1 MKKRLA
7 AALLAICFLTG
18 CAERTEEYSTDNSDV
33 SDKDTLP
40 IATED
45 EFELSEE
52 NGSVILTK
60 YIGNKTEFAVPAQIN
75 GKPVTEIGNKAFCE
89 NTDLKHIEIPDT
101 VTRFT
106 PSDSL
111 KFYEGEEKNDDK
123 IVVTGLDISGVN
135 VNVYSDD
142 APGEYGVMIKFN
154 EDGTKKFAEATKRL
168 VYQKIS
174 IWLDNECIISPTVNS
189 EISDGETVISGNF
202 TLDEAYE
209 LAGKMIGNPF
219 IYCKKAK
226 VVYKGKTYS
235 YDELNELCLKMR
247 QE

>member
-1 MKKRLA
+1 MRKRLA
-7 AALLAICFLTG
+7 AVLLAICFLTG
-18 CAERTEEYSTDNSDV
+18 CAERTEDHSSDNSDV
-33 SDKDTLP
+33 SDKDKLP
-40 IATED
+40 IAAED

-60 YIGNKTEFAVPAQIN
+60 YIGDKTEFAVPAQIN

-101 VTRFT
+101 VTKFT

-111 KFYEGEEKNDDK
+111 KFYEGEEQKDDK
-123 IVVTGLDISGVN
+123 IVVTGLDISN
-135 VNVYSDD
+135 VSAAFFNDPPS
-142 APGEYGVMIKFN
+142 GEYGVMIDFN
-154 EDGTKKFAEATKRL
+154 ENGTKKFSKATKRL
-168 VYQKIS
+168 VGEKIT
-174 IWLDNECIISPTVNS
+174 IWLDNECIMSPIVNS
-189 EISDGETVISGNF
+189 EISDGKTVITGNF
-202 TLDEAYE
+202 TSDEAYE

>member
-1 MKKRLA
+1 MKKRFA
-7 AALLAICFLTG
+7 AVLLAICFLTG
-18 CAERTEEYSTDNSDV
+18 CAERTGEYSTDNSDV

-40 IATED
+40 IAAED

-52 NGSVILTK
+52 NSSVILTK
-60 YIGNKTEFAVPAQIN
+60 YIGDKTEFAVPAQIN
-75 GKPVTEIGNKAFCE
+75 GKPVTEIGNKAFCG

-101 VTRFT
+101 VTKFT

-111 KFYEGEEKNDDK
+111 KFYEGEEQNDDK
-123 IVVTGLDISGVN
+123 IVVTGLDLSDVKVYFNGINSNYIIS
-135 VNVYSDD
+135 
-142 APGEYGVMIKFN
+142 IKFN
-154 EDGTKKFAEATKRL
+154 ENGTKKFAEATKRL
-168 VYQKIS
+168 VGEKIS
-174 IWLDNECIISPTVNS
+174 IWFDDEYIMAPIVYNQIVDGLA
-189 EISDGETVISGNF
+189 EITGAF

-219 IYCKKAK
+219 VYCKKAK

-235 YDELNELCLKMR
+235 YNELNELCLKMR